1 MSKPRPERLLQ
12 TIVEGPNAELRRP
25 ISTVIVS
32 ETELKS
38 TVLQV
43 FDHAEPLGISPGFN
57 EAGSLVA
64 LAIADSKECR
74 IIEFQVKRPW
84 RGKEKFSGSLSQ
96 ETIEGR
102 NTLQTKVLCREN
114 GDLFAFDL
122 GPLAM
127 SLLKNLGIRVS
138 NAIDIQSNFS
148 AIDRKPVSAIE
159 AALGESIKIK
169 QENVRGLFTHPVYDG
184 SRHSQNDLFMR
195 AWISQFLASFGNGI
209 MLFEKAKRI
218 DTRKLSD
225 QVSYY
230 ICNTVLV

>member
-1 MSKPRPERLLQ
+1 MSKPRQERLLQ
-12 TIVEGPNAELRRP
+12 TIVEGPNVELRRP
-25 ISTVIVS
+25 ISTVILS
-32 ETELKS
+32 ETELKHT

-43 FDHAEPLGISPGFN
+43 FDHAEPLGMSPGFN
-57 EAGSLVA
+57 DAGYLVA

-74 IIEFQVKRPW
+74 IIEFQVKHPW
-84 RGKEKFSGSLSQ
+84 RGKEKITPSQ
-96 ETIEGR
+96 ETIDGR

-159 AALGESIKIK
+159 TALGESVKIK

-184 SRHSQNDLFMR
+184 SRHSKNDLFMR

-209 MLFEKAKRI
+209 TLFEKAKRI

-225 QVSYY
+225 
-230 ICNTVLV
+230 LV